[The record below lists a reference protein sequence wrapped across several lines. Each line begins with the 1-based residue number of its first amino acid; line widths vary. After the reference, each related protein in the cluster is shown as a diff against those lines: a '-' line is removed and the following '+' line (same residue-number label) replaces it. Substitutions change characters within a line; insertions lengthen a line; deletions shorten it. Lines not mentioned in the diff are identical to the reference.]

1 VSRFLGDA
9 LDLATALLRSETRAR
24 GAIVAAAALGG
35 ASLLVVGIAAGP
47 DPAVLR
53 ALAPALAW
61 IALLAASLAIA
72 DRLDQLDRRDD
83 AFSALWLVLA
93 DRRSL
98 FAGRLL
104 ALAALIA
111 ALQTGLWILAA
122 ILLDVSPGPLWLGFV
137 PLIGATSLA
146 LGGGCLLAVSI
157 AGASPARTLL
167 LPVVLLPL
175 AVPTLVAGIESSTAL
190 LAAAPGPAAA
200 WLGVALLEAALFAGL
215 GLLGFEAL
223 AAPE

>member
-1 VSRFLGDA
+1 MISDNAGMNGQSDDRV
-9 LDLATALLRSETRAR
+9 
-24 GAIVAAAALGG
+24 
-35 ASLLVVGIAAGP
+35 SLLLV
-47 DPAVLR
+47 D
-53 ALAPALAW
+53 
-61 IALLAASLAIA
+61 
-72 DRLDQLDRRDD
+72 DRQEN
-83 AFSALWLVLA
+83 
-93 DRRSL
+93 
-98 FAGRLL
+98 LL
-104 ALAALIA
+104 ALEAILEPLGQNLVRANSGPEALRHVLA
-111 ALQTGLWILAA
+111 HEFAA